1 MVEGDAKNSASKMD
15 GLNVLEATINVN
27 TWVFPTV
34 GEVLLDSEPELDEL
48 PVLAAHQGEQE
59 WHAAIAT
66 MLSMLFSSHAEG
78 QQNSHRSVSDPDLYW
93 HQGLILTGPT
103 PLLSG
108 LGLFANF
115 HTWAFTPAQASSP
128 RLLPCDQPNSADQIR
143 PTETI
148 PLLPAD
154 PLAAERFCLV
164 QTLSFSWVAV
174 LKSVPEQGLQCQF
187 SFVPETVQQ
196 VLQHLRSRIQLTRPH
211 QLESFD
217 SLLQQWPVVEP
228 HYRLPLQFGRRL
240 LRNYQQVITSPSP
253 LSSPALHKTDV
264 NSVSAT
270 APQSDRLQVEAESA
284 EPSAD
289 IDLLKAIAHEIRT
302 PLTTIQTFTQLLLKR
317 SDLPAEVLKRLEAIR
332 RECHD
337 QIDRFSLIFRAMEL
351 TNAETTPTASQLT
364 SVSVQDVLQ
373 TNIGRWQKQA
383 DRRHLSFAVDM
394 PEQLP
399 AIAISDPNML
409 EQVLTGLIEQLT
421 HRLPMGSQM
430 QLQIALAGD
439 QLKLEL
445 RSNQTTLAQQSTGAM
460 PMLKAIGDL
469 LMLQPETG
477 GLSLSLPVTKHL
489 FEILGGKLTVR
500 QHQEQGEVMTIFL
513 PLGTDS
519 TAY

>member
-1 MVEGDAKNSASKMD
+1 
-15 GLNVLEATINVN
+15 VLEATIDVN

-34 GEVLLDSEPELDEL
+34 GEVLLESEPELDGL
-48 PVLAAHQGEQE
+48 PVLAANQGEQE

-66 MLSMLFSSHAEG
+66 ILSMLFSSHVG
-78 QQNSHRSVSDPDLYW
+78 RQQNSHWSVEPDIYP
-93 HQGLILTGPT
+93 HQGIILTGPT
-103 PLLSG
+103 PLLSD

-115 HTWAFTPAQASSP
+115 HTWAFVPAQASSP
-128 RLLPCDQPNSADQIR
+128 RLLPCDHSHPAEQIR
-143 PTETI
+143 PTQTI
-148 PLLPAD
+148 PVLSAD

-174 LKSVPEQGLQCQF
+174 LKSVTDQGLQCQF
-187 SFVPETVQQ
+187 SFVPETVLQ
-196 VLQHLRSRIQLTRPH
+196 VLQNLRSRIQLTCPH

-228 HYRLPLQFGRRL
+228 HYRLPLQFGRQL
-240 LRNYQQVITSPSP
+240 LQNYQQVIASPSSLSPPSPPKIDFSPAASTSPQP
-253 LSSPALHKTDV
+253 NL
-264 NSVSAT
+264 
-270 APQSDRLQVEAESA
+270 LQVETESA
-284 EPSAD
+284 EPNAD
-289 IDLLKAIAHEIRT
+289 IDLLKAIAHEVRT
-302 PLTTIQTFTQLLLKR
+302 PLATIQTFTQLLLKR
-317 SDLPAEVLKRLEAIR
+317 SDLPAEVSKRLEAIR

-351 TNAETTPTASQLT
+351 TNAETTMPTARQLT

-373 TNIGRWQKQA
+373 TNIERWQKQA
-383 DRRHLSFAVDM
+383 DRRHLSFLVDV
-394 PEQLP
+394 PEHLP

-409 EQVLTGLIEQLT
+409 EQVLTGVIEQLS

-445 RSNQTTLAQQSTGAM
+445 RSNQAALKQSTGAM

-500 QHQEQGEVMTIFL
+500 QHQEQGEVLTMFL